1 MARRFG
7 YSINASV
14 LIGSLLAS
22 HALLGYPILQKLGL
36 VRMPFA
42 LATIGAAIFADLAS
56 LLVLA
61 VCLSVHVSG
70 ILSWYGLVALVFAL
84 AVYCVLVLGAIPWLG
99 GVYLTTRWQDEA
111 A

>member
-1 MARRFG
+1 MIGGFVLGQMFG

-22 HALLGYPILQKLGL
+22 HTLLGFPIIQKLGL
-36 VRMPFA
+36 VRRPFA
-42 LATIGAAIFADLAS
+42 LTTIGATIFTDIAA

-70 ILSWYGLVALVFAL
+70 ILDRLTLVALLGAL
-84 AVYCVLVLGAIPWLG
+84 AVYTVFVMGAIPAIG
-99 GVYLTTRWQDEA
+99 KYYFGR
-111 A
+111 